1 VGEQDA
7 GHVQVEK
14 TSDETNEKIL
24 VLIDRLIP
32 VVKRRVLQ
40 ALERSPEDVES
51 EIAHSC
57 KPTDN
62 PRIRKTALDPW
73 QSFPTPER

>member
-1 VGEQDA
+1 VGERDA
-7 GHVQVEK
+7 GHVQVEEK

-51 EIAHSC
+51 EIA
-57 KPTDN
+57 TLAN
-62 PRIRKTALDPW
+62 LLTIREYGK
-73 QSFPTPER
+73 QR